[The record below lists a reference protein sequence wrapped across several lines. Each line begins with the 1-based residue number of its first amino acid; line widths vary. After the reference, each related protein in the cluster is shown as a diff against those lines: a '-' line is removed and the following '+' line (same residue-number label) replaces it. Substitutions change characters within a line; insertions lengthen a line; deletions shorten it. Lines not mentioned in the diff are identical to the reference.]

1 MSFEVKSHTPFG
13 GKPSLL
19 RFWQALLVCG
29 VSAGGCSPGENQG
42 RFPSGLRL
50 EESPT
55 VRHRYVAERMERA
68 RPERR
73 QIYQTMFENMPF
85 PSTMPG
91 DTKPRWRIFD
101 PSGAYLGMVET
112 PERFRIYEIGPV
124 LPPPHPTQFHR
135 RMLEPVPKGSRPRGA
150 VPRGTVIRIQRPSA
164 LI

>member
-1 MSFEVKSHTPFG
+1 
-13 GKPSLL
+13 
-19 RFWQALLVCG
+19 
-29 VSAGGCSPGENQG
+29 
-42 RFPSGLRL
+42 
-50 EESPT
+50 
-55 VRHRYVAERMERA
+55 MERA

-85 PSTMPG
+85 PSTMPAYSDFQVDADENLWVGEYRRPG

-124 LPPPHPTQFHR
+124 LPPPCPTQFHR